1 MKTTLRE
8 RWQEV
13 VEEVS
18 RSNVPNIYLLTV
30 DDDIS
35 ENKVIQMNNH
45 NIVLVVLQNVKAQL
59 HLKNKRSVI
68 DFESY
73 FLEEI
78 PNMMKYWK
86 K

>member
-8 RWQEV
+8 RRREV

-45 NIVLVVLQNVKAQL
+45 NIVPVVPQSIKKQP
-59 HLKNKRSVI
+59 HLKDKRSVI

-78 PNMMKYWK
+78 PNVMKYWK